1 MSGVTQ
7 MEWSV
12 DPQEAVGLLAECVRV
27 KTANPPGEEARLAE
41 ILARRLGGAGV
52 PVEVHVLA
60 PGRANL
66 SARLAGSGGRPA
78 LVLSGHTDT
87 VPPGETPWKEDPWS
101 ARVVGDRLYG
111 LGAADMKSGLAA
123 MVMALIEIRRA
134 GLRLRGDLVLAATA
148 GEEVDFIGARAFT
161 STGALA
167 GAGAIVIGE
176 PTCGEVAVAHKGGM
190 RLAVTT
196 AGRTAHGSMP
206 ERGVNAILR
215 MQEVIGRLRALRFPA
230 HPRLGA
236 PTLSINTIHGGTAP
250 NVVPDRCRIEVDLR
264 TVPGHDPDAYLGTV
278 VEAVG
283 DLGFPVDVALA
294 AVAPAVETDADAP
307 IVQAALDVVERRPGR
322 PRRVTA
328 LPYVTEGSVYQPA
341 LRVPVIICGPGE
353 PGQAHQ
359 PNEWVAVS
367 HYLDAIRF
375 YAAVAEA
382 YLG

>member
-1 MSGVTQ
+1 

-12 DPQEAVGLLAECVRV
+12 DSQEAVGLLAECVRV

-41 ILARRLGGAGV
+41 LLARRLDGAGI
-52 PVEVHVLA
+52 PVEVHALA

-66 SARLAGSGGRPA
+66 SARLAGSGGHPA

-87 VPPGETPWKEDPWS
+87 VPPGDTPWEADPWS

-148 GEEVDFIGARAFT
+148 GEEVDFVGARALV
-161 STGALA
+161 STGAVA

-176 PTCGEVAVAHKGGM
+176 PTGGEVAVAHKGGL

-196 AGRTAHGSMP
+196 TGHTAHGSMP

-215 MQEVIGRLRALRFPA
+215 MHEVIGRLRALRFPA

-264 TVPGHDPDAYLGTV
+264 TVPGHDPDTYLGPV
-278 VEAVG
+278 GGAVG
-283 DLGFPVDVALA
+283 GLGFPVDVTVVA
-294 AVAPAVETDADAP
+294 AAPAVETDADAP
-307 IVQAALDVVERRPGR
+307 IVQTVLGILERLPGR

-328 LPYVTEGSVYQPA
+328 LPYVTEASVYQPA
-341 LRVPVIICGPGE
+341 LRVPVIICGPGQA
-353 PGQAHQ
+353 GQAHQ

-367 HYLDAIRF
+367 RYLEAIRF

-382 YLG
+382 YLA